1 MTVLEGIRLTTEY
14 LGQKGIDSPRINAE
28 LMLSHILK
36 CKRLDLYLSFD
47 KPLNDN
53 EIKLFREFLKR
64 RSAFEPLQY
73 ILGSVEFFGLQFK
86 VDRSVLIP
94 RPETEILIE
103 TIINYFP
110 NDNSLSIL
118 DVGTGSGNIAVC
130 LAKYFPKAL
139 ITTIDVSKNAVQLA
153 MENAVLNNVEDKLN
167 FITADFKDYNP
178 EIKFDVIV
186 SNPPYVSLE
195 EYPNLQQEIVKY
207 EPADAVSDFSDG
219 YTFYKLIC
227 EKAKILLNSPGYLF
241 FETGIGQQLRVKE
254 IMGKNNFQNLIV
266 KKDYLNIE
274 RVIFGELK

>member
-1 MTVLEGIRLTTEY
+1 MTVLEGIQLTTEY
-14 LGQKGIDSPRINAE
+14 LEKKGIDSPRANAE

-47 KPLNDN
+47 KPLAEE
-53 EIKLFREFLKR
+53 EIKLYREYLRR

-73 ILGSVEFFGLQFK
+73 ILGSVEFFGLEFK
-86 VDRSVLIP
+86 VDRNVLIP

-103 TIINYFP
+103 TIVKYFP
-110 NDNSLSIL
+110 KDSALSFL

-130 LAKYFPKAL
+130 LAKYLPNAL
-139 ITTIDVSKNAVQLA
+139 VTTIDVSNNAIQLA
-153 MENAVLNNVEDKLN
+153 VENAVLNNAKERIN
-167 FITADFKDYNP
+167 FITTDFKDFTP
-178 EIKFDVIV
+178 ENKFDVVI

-207 EPADAVSDFSDG
+207 EPAEAVSDFGDG

-227 EKAKILLNSPGYLF
+227 EKANTLLNRPGYLF
-241 FETGIGQQLRVKE
+241 FETGKDQQSKVRE
-254 IMGKNNFQNLIV
+254 IMEKNNFQNLIV

-274 RVIFGELK
+274 RVIYGEFK